1 MLYRL
6 GWVLF
11 RLFFAVCYRWEV
23 EGKEHIPDQ
32 GPLVVCPNHI
42 HNLDPPLVG
51 AAMNRKVHFMAKEE
65 LFRIP
70 VLAQIISRLGAFP
83 VRRGASD
90 RNAFKKAMQ
99 ILQEG
104 KVLAIFPEGTR
115 SRSGRLGK
123 AHPGAALIA
132 LKGNANVVPAAII
145 GPYRLFGKIRIVF
158 GPPFRLDCPPDSKI
172 NSELL
177 REQSARI
184 MEKIEALLREGQN
197 R

>member
-6 GWVLF
+6 GRVLF

-23 EGKEHIPDQ
+23 VGKEHIPDR
-32 GPLVVCPNHI
+32 GPVVICPNHI

-51 AAMNRKVHFMAKEE
+51 SAIDRKVHFMAKEE

-70 VLAQIISRLGAFP
+70 ILAPIIRRLGAFP

-90 RNAFKKAMQ
+90 RKAFKRAVE

-115 SRSGRLGK
+115 SRNGRLGK

-132 LKGNANVVPAAII
+132 LKGNADVVPAAII
-145 GPYRLFGKIRIVF
+145 GPYRFFGKVRIVF
-158 GPPFRLDCPPDSKI
+158 GPPFRLDCPPGSKI

-177 REQSARI
+177 RDHSARI
-184 MEKIEALLREGQN
+184 MDKIERLIQDGRN

>member
-6 GWVLF
+6 GRVLF
-11 RLFFAVCYRWEV
+11 RLFFSVCYRWEV

-32 GPLVVCPNHI
+32 GPVVVCPNHI

-51 AAMNRKVHFMAKEE
+51 AAMDRKVYFMAKEE

-70 VLAQIISRLGAFP
+70 ILAPLIRHLGAFP

-90 RNAFKKAMQ
+90 RIAFKRAME
-99 ILQEG
+99 ILREG

-132 LKGNANVVPAAII
+132 IKGKADVVPAAII
-145 GPYRLFGKIRIVF
+145 GPYRLFRKVRIVF
-158 GPPFRLDCPPDSKI
+158 GPPFRLDFPPNCKI

-177 REQSARI
+177 RKQSSRI
-184 MEKIEALLREGQN
+184 MEKIEGLLQDGRK